1 VLWPVSRN
9 SLGKVML
16 CHFMTNDMINMIM
29 VETKHMSGVKVGSV
43 CFESQ
48 LESGEQGSQNSVE
61 CYWPLHWHPVPNVD
75 EPASSEWEHWE

>member
-1 VLWPVSRN
+1 
-9 SLGKVML
+9 ML

-61 CYWPLHWHPVPNVD
+61 CY
-75 EPASSEWEHWE
+75 